1 MTPSAAILY
10 GRLMT
15 GARIRHLQAYAAV
28 AELGSAKRAGDAIG
42 LTQPAVTN
50 LIADL
55 EQLLECTLFQRHARG
70 MRMTEMAAELLPFVR
85 RALAS
90 LERGTEFVA
99 FRQTSAQ
106 QIVRIGA
113 IHGAICGLLVRALPA
128 FASVRP
134 DVVIELQEANAPRTA
149 TLILKQEIDLM
160 LCREPAVRPEGWV
173 FSELLLDRLVVVV
186 GPQHP
191 LISKS
196 ALSFAELCDE
206 TWLLLHPATQARH
219 VFDELLNHHGFTAR
233 LRKIE
238 ALSSP
243 MVLAQLR
250 SERLVI
256 LAPYS
261 VFRQL
266 IDLGQLAMLDVIDIP
281 PFRPLGMLSPRDDDM
296 SQTARGLKEF
306 LYRYVK
312 QHP

>member
-1 MTPSAAILY
+1 MTPSAATLY

-28 AELGSAKRAGDAIG
+28 AELGSVKRAGDAIG

-70 MRMTEMAAELLPFVR
+70 MRMTEVAAELLPFVR

-90 LERGTEFVA
+90 LERGAEFVA
-99 FRQTSAQ
+99 FRHTSEHD
-106 QIVRIGA
+106 IVRIGA
-113 IHGAICGLLVRALPA
+113 IHGAVCGLLVRALPA

-134 DVVIELQEANAPRTA
+134 YVMIELHEANAPRTA
-149 TLILKQEIDLM
+149 TLILKQEIDM
-160 LCREPAVRPEGWV
+160 MVCREPAVRPEGWK
-173 FSELLLDRLVVVV
+173 FSELMPDRLVVVV

-191 LISKS
+191 WVAKH
-196 ALSFAELCDE
+196 ALSFAELSDE
-206 TWLLLHPATQARH
+206 TWLLLHPATQARR
-219 VFDELLNHHGFTAR
+219 VFDELLNHHGFTAKF
-233 LRKIE
+233 RKIE
-238 ALSSP
+238 ALSTP
-243 MVLAQLR
+243 LVLAQLR
-250 SERLVI
+250 SERLMI

-266 IDLGQLAMLDVIDIP
+266 IDLGQLAVLDVIDIP
-281 PFRPLGMLSPRDDDM
+281 AFHPMGVLSPKDDDM
-296 SQTARGLKEF
+296 SQAARRLKEF